1 MLIEQLDPE
10 RAFLENASMSI
21 PSPAKSALYL
31 RASTEHQNYST
42 DHQERALREYAV
54 EHRLLVTRVYK
65 DEGRS
70 GLTLDGRH
78 GLLELLTDVQSG
90 TADFETI
97 LVYDV
102 SRWGRFQDV
111 DESSYYEYACR
122 RAGISVEYCAEP
134 FSNDDSPLA
143 AVLKV
148 LKRAMAAEYSREL
161 SAKVFRAQCNLT
173 KAGFKQGGIAGY
185 GLRRLCISA
194 TGQPKSLM
202 GIGERKNMP
211 TDRVVLTLGAANESA
226 VIRRIYDMYLDQGM
240 NDTAIANQLNAEQI
254 PSGYDKPW
262 SSYHVKAILTNEKY
276 GGTLLFNRG
285 TQKLKSSRRPNH
297 AEKWIRLPGA
307 FTATVPIA
315 RVHAATS
322 ERKRRLRVWSNDEM
336 LDGLRDILVEHGKV
350 TADLIAAAGLPP
362 AKSYAF
368 RFNGLVAALE
378 AAGVSGPSLTRDVI
392 SMFRLR
398 CTSKDS
404 VNEMVRCA
412 HLAGASIERLT
423 CRTYRLN
430 GVVVRMLC
438 TRCRYER
445 SHRCWHIALRYE
457 PPVDFIIWVRM
468 DELNELPEQ
477 LYLLPVADFPDHRH
491 LWPSTLSLAK
501 FATYERPSMRD
512 VFGLGQG

>member
-1 MLIEQLDPE
+1 M
-10 RAFLENASMSI
+10 RG
-21 PSPAKSALYL
+21 
-31 RASTEHQNYST
+31 
-42 DHQERALREYAV
+42 YAD
-54 EHRLLVTRVYK
+54 EHRLLVTHVYR

-78 GLLELLTDVQSG
+78 GLLQLLTDVQSG
-90 TADFETI
+90 RADFENI

-122 RAGISVEYCAEP
+122 RAGISVAYCAEP
-134 FSNDDSPLA
+134 FSNDHSPLS

-194 TGQPKSLM
+194 NGQPKLLM
-202 GIGERKNMP
+202 SVGERKNMP
-211 TDRVVLTLGAANESA
+211 TDRVVLALGPESETA
-226 VIRRIYDMYLDQGM
+226 IVRRIYAMYLDEKM
-240 NDTAIANQLNAEQI
+240 TDTAIANLLNAEQV
-254 PSGYDKPW
+254 PSNYDKPW

-276 GGTLLFNRG
+276 GGTLIFNRG
-285 TQKLKSSRRPNH
+285 TQKLKSPRRPNSQ
-297 AEKWIRLPGA
+297 EKWIRLPGA
-307 FTATVPIA
+307 LAAVVPLEKVQEA
-315 RVHAATS
+315 VA
-322 ERKRRLRVWSNDEM
+322 ERRRRLRVWTNDEM

-350 TADLIAAAGLPP
+350 TADLIAASGLPP

-398 CTSKDS
+398 CITKDC
-404 VNEMVRCA
+404 VNEMLWCA
-412 HLAGASIERLT
+412 KLAGAMIERLT
-423 CRTYRLN
+423 CRTYRFN
-430 GVVVRMLC
+430 GVVVRLLC

-445 SHRCWHIALRYE
+445 SHPCWHVALRYDE
-457 PPVDFIIWVRM
+457 PVDFIIWGRM
-468 DELNELPEQ
+468 DQANEHLERI
-477 LYLLPVADFPDHRH
+477 YLLPVAAFPGRRH
-491 LWPSTLSLAK
+491 LWPSTRSLMR
-501 FATYERPSMRD
+501 FALFEQPSMRHL
-512 VFGLGQG
+512 FGLEGGACDLRGAVVGVKP

>member
-1 MLIEQLDPE
+1 MHV
-10 RAFLENASMSI
+10 
-21 PSPAKSALYL
+21 PAQAKAALYL

-42 DHQERALREYAV
+42 DHQERALTDYAK
-54 EHRLLVTRVYK
+54 EHRLLVTRVYR

-70 GLTLDGRH
+70 GLTLNGRH
-78 GLLELLTDVQSG
+78 GLLNLLTDVQSG
-90 TADFETI
+90 QADFEII
-97 LVYDV
+97 LVYDI

-122 RAGISVEYCAEP
+122 RAGISVAYCAEP
-134 FSNDDSPLA
+134 FTNDDSPLA

-148 LKRAMAAEYSREL
+148 LKRAMAAEFSREL

-194 TGQPKSLM
+194 AGQPKVTM
-202 GIGERKNMP
+202 GVGERKNMP
-211 TDRVVLTLGAANESA
+211 TDRVVLALGADSELAI
-226 VIRRIYDMYLDQGM
+226 VRRIYEMYLKHGM
-240 NDTAIANQLNAEQI
+240 SDTAIANALNDAGV
-254 PSGYDKPW
+254 PSTYDKPW

-276 GGTLLFNRG
+276 GGTLIFNRG
-285 TQKLKSSRRPNH
+285 TQKLKSSRRPNSQ
-297 AEKWIRLPGA
+297 EKWIRLPAA
-307 FTATVPIA
+307 FAAVVPIEKVQEA
-315 RVHAATS
+315 IA
-322 ERKRRLRVWSNDEM
+322 ERRRRLRVWTNDEM

-350 TADLIAAAGLPP
+350 TADLISAAGLPP
-362 AKSYAF
+362 PKSYAF

-468 DELNELPEQ
+468 DELNELPAQ

-512 VFGLGQG
+512 VFGLGPG

>member
-1 MLIEQLDPE
+1 MHTSTQT
-10 RAFLENASMSI
+10 RV
-21 PSPAKSALYL
+21 ALYL

-42 DHQERALREYAV
+42 DHQERALVDYAD
-54 EHRLLVTRVYK
+54 ERRMLVTRTYK

-70 GLTLDGRH
+70 GLTLEGRD
-78 GLLELLTDVQSG
+78 GLLQLLTDVQSG
-90 TADFETI
+90 SADFETI

-111 DESSYYEYACR
+111 DESGYYEYACR

-194 TGQPKSLM
+194 NGQPKLLM
-202 GIGERKNMP
+202 GVGERKNMP
-211 TDRVVLTLGAANESA
+211 TDRVVLTLGTESESTI
-226 VIRRIYDMYLDQGM
+226 VRRVYEMYLDQQM
-240 NDTAIANQLNAEQI
+240 TDTAIANLLNAEQV

-276 GGTLLFNRG
+276 GGTLIFNRG

-297 AEKWIRLPGA
+297 SEKWIRLPEA
-307 FTATVPIA
+307 FAATVPIE
-315 RVHAATS
+315 RVLAAIS

-336 LDGLRDILVEHGKV
+336 LDGLREILVEHGKV
-350 TADLIAAAGLPP
+350 TADLIIASNLPP
-362 AKSYAF
+362 PKSYAF

-398 CTSKDS
+398 CTAKDS
-404 VNEMVRCA
+404 VNEMIRCA
-412 HLAGASIERLT
+412 RLAGATVERMT

-430 GVVVRMLC
+430 GVLVRLLC

-445 SHRCWHIALRYE
+445 SHRCWHVALLYE
-457 PPVDFIIWVRM
+457 DPVDFIVWVRM
-468 DELNELPEQ
+468 DEANESPAQ
-477 LYLLPVADFPDHRH
+477 LYLLPVADFPTRRH

-501 FATYERPSMRD
+501 FARYERSSMMAL
-512 VFGLGQG
+512 FGLQDT